1 MNPLNGGPA
10 ISKKAVPEKPSQ
22 RWWMLVGVWLLYL
35 AFGLNI
41 AGLAPL
47 VPVIEHDLAMS
58 HSAMGQVLGV
68 WQLVYIAA
76 SIPCGVLLDRLGS
89 RWSMLVGALLIAIS
103 AFWRGAA
110 DDAFSLLLAV
120 AVFGLGGPIIS
131 AGAPKVVS
139 AWFQGRQRGLAM
151 GIYITGPGI
160 GAIIS
165 LLLTN
170 AWLMPLFDGDWRLI
184 LRLWGAVAVFAALVW
199 VVISRISDRRPIHKD
214 HAPAFRGE
222 IKALLSL
229 PAVRLL
235 LLMSIGVFT
244 INHGLSNWLPELL
257 RAGGWDITQASNLA
271 AFMVACAILSALV
284 VPRLAVRERRLLV
297 LLFLFL
303 CTSAATVLLR
313 SPTGPGLVTGLILQG
328 IASGSM
334 MTLLILILVELPA
347 VGERRAGTASGLF
360 FSAAE
365 IGGVGGPVML
375 GVLYD
380 STGGFGAGL
389 GVLTAAGLL
398 LAGSILALRK
408 HVEAPPGA
416 NAK

>member
-1 MNPLNGGPA
+1 
-10 ISKKAVPEKPSQ
+10 
-22 RWWMLVGVWLLYL
+22 MLAGVWLLYL

-58 HSAMGQVLGV
+58 HSAMGRVLGV

-89 RWSMLVGALLIAIS
+89 RWSMLVGAALITVS
-103 AFWRGAA
+103 AFWRSIA
-110 DDAFSLLLAV
+110 DDPYSLLLAV
-120 AVFGLGGPIIS
+120 GVFGLGGPIIS

-139 AWFQGRQRGLAM
+139 TWFQGKQRGLAM

-160 GAIIS
+160 GALIS

-170 AWLMPLFDGDWRLI
+170 AWLMPLFDGDWRLV
-184 LRLWGAVAVFAALVW
+184 LRLWGGVAIIAALAW
-199 VVISRISDRRPIHKD
+199 LVISRFSDRTEVNKGQVQVFQVGIT
-214 HAPAFRGE
+214 
-222 IKALLSL
+222 ALLQV

-244 INHGLSNWLPELL
+244 INHGLANWLPELI
-257 RAGGWDITQASNLA
+257 RSSGWDIRQASNLA
-271 AFMVACAILSALV
+271 ALMVACAIASALV

-297 LLFLFL
+297 LLALFL
-303 CTSAATVLLR
+303 CTSVASVLLR
-313 SPTGPGLVTGLILQG
+313 SPAGPGLFAGLILQG

-347 VGERRAGTASGLF
+347 VGEHRAGTASGLF

-389 GVLTAAGLL
+389 GVLTVTGLL
-398 LAGSILALRK
+398 LAGSVLLLRNY
-408 HVEAPPGA
+408 VELPRDATGP
-416 NAK
+416 